1 MLKAMAKLEDGRF
14 LIVLGISE
22 GNVVRLKQGQ
32 PISFDPM
39 AIKVPHGAEI
49 ASITLFYGKDEAD
62 LHRQVRTLIGPDT
75 TVHVVPRGGTEPQ

>member
-1 MLKAMAKLEDGRF
+1 MFKALAKLEDGRF

-22 GNVVRLKQGQ
+22 ANVARLKQGQ

-39 AIKVPHGAEI
+39 AIKVPRGAEI

-62 LHRQVRTLIGPDT
+62 LHRQVRTLIGPET
-75 TVHVVPRGGTEPQ
+75 TVNVIPRGSTDPQ